1 MPQESSARPHNV
13 ETKGDGFMSED
24 VSCRRKNHASPD
36 HDQREAA
43 MKLPKNLGML
53 LLAIWLILFAVL
65 TAPSLRLTFAYS
77 GDVLAVFA
85 VIVAVLL
92 LVQR

>member
-1 MPQESSARPHNV
+1 
-13 ETKGDGFMSED
+13 
-24 VSCRRKNHASPD
+24 
-36 HDQREAA
+36 

-53 LLAIWLILFAVL
+53 LLAIWLIVFAAL
-65 TAPSLRLTFAYS
+65 TAPSLQLTFTHS

-85 VIVAVLL
+85 VVVGIVL

>member
-1 MPQESSARPHNV
+1 M
-13 ETKGDGFMSED
+13 
-24 VSCRRKNHASPD
+24 CRRKDLADPIPTNGD
-36 HDQREAA
+36 LA

-53 LLAIWLILFAVL
+53 LLAIWLIVFAAL
-65 TAPSLRLTFAYS
+65 TAPSLRLTFAHS

-85 VIVAVLL
+85 VVVAVLL

>member
-1 MPQESSARPHNV
+1 
-13 ETKGDGFMSED
+13 
-24 VSCRRKNHASPD
+24 
-36 HDQREAA
+36 

-65 TAPSLRLTFAYS
+65 TAPSLRLTFAHS

-85 VIVAVLL
+85 VVVAVLL